1 MVGLYSDRLPD
12 LDWFLNIAASPC
24 SPTPAPPKKK
34 STTFP
39 RKRQRRS
46 CLQVRHTFEALNGQI
61 DYHSTNMK
69 PPLSYAQ
76 LIMDA
81 MAERQVEKITLSEI
95 YEYAIRRYA
104 YYRSSK
110 GPWKNSIRHNLSCNQ
125 LFKRIPRQNGE
136 KGKGSYWT
144 LNDVSSLPTSVPT
157 KKVRTKCPTET
168 TVECPVKPASRINTA
183 VLQYMDSIRKQ
194 QKPVAPQDISLF
206 DEAGSAV
213 WDDQVL
219 LNYENNSPTGSSV
232 QMDLSESS
240 FSEVGFSSDD
250 QGISSEY
257 TWQSDFSSYDLE
269 ALPVVPFAS
278 QFEEFHCDSID
289 IDPNTPPQWQDV
301 DQYYDE
307 LMRLEGEERL

>member
-1 MVGLYSDRLPD
+1 MVGLYTDRLPD
-12 LDWFLNIAASPC
+12 LNWFLNIAASPC
-24 SPTPAPPKKK
+24 SPTLVPSKKK
-34 STTFP
+34 SVGFS

-46 CLQVRHTFEALNGQI
+46 CQQPQHAVDMPAGEI

-81 MAERQVEKITLSEI
+81 MADRQVEKITLSEI
-95 YEYAIRRYA
+95 YEYAVRRYA
-104 YYRSSK
+104 YYRTSK

-144 LNDVSSLPTSVPT
+144 LNDASGTATGVSSKKIRSKSLTEVMVERPPKPTSRV
-157 KKVRTKCPTET
+157 
-168 TVECPVKPASRINTA
+168 NTA
-183 VLQYMDSIRKQ
+183 VLQYMDSIRNQ
-194 QKPVAPQDISLF
+194 QKPIAPQDISLF

-213 WDDQVL
+213 WDDHVL
-219 LNYENNSPTGSSV
+219 LNYENNSPAGSSV

-240 FSEVGFSSDD
+240 LSDVGLSSDE
-250 QGISSEY
+250 QGVSSDY
-257 TWQSDFSSYDLE
+257 TWQRDYSFYDLE
-269 ALPVVPFAS
+269 VLPPVPFVG
-278 QFEEFHCDSID
+278 QFEEFHCDNLD

-307 LMRLEGEERL
+307 LMRLEGEEH